1 MMAIPLQTQIFW
13 KALTRLSGGDSLMQL
28 PPDQVRAASDKRKK
42 LVGWPGA
49 AMIVGRA
56 HPDVFI
62 SDKTAT
68 GPDGVAI
75 PIRVY
80 RPAGRIDE
88 PLPLVVNFHGGGFIA
103 GDPRQSEWWCSSI
116 AHDVRA
122 VVVSVDYR
130 LAPEFPFPAAAE
142 DCYAATV
149 WAVEH
154 ASDLGGDGSR
164 VAVMGDSAGGNLAA
178 VVPIM
183 ARDRGTPPIAFQ
195 LLIYPAV
202 DLVNTYPSED
212 ENEFAPIIGK
222 ADLHAH
228 EYYCPGHESDPYASP
243 LFAKHE
249 GLPPALI
256 QTAQHDPLRDQGP
269 AYADALR
276 AAGVE
281 VRLTNYVDAVHG
293 YISIPGVV
301 PAARQALAEAV
312 TALRS
317 AIGEVPDFREQKA
330 LE

>member
-13 KALTRLSGGDSLMQL
+13 RALSRLSGPSLMQL
-28 PPDQVRAASDKRKK
+28 PPEQMRAASDKRKK
-42 LVGWPGA
+42 LIGLPGGA
-49 AMIVGRA
+49 LILGRT
-56 HPDVFI
+56 HPDVLI
-62 SDKTAT
+62 SDKSAL
-68 GPDGVAI
+68 GADGARI

-80 RPAGRIDE
+80 RPAGRIAAA
-88 PLPLVVNFHGGGFIA
+88 LPLIVNFHGGGFVA

-116 AHDVRA
+116 AYGVQA

-130 LAPEFPFPAAAE
+130 LAPEHPFPAAAE
-142 DCYAATV
+142 DCHAATE
-149 WAVEH
+149 WAAAH
-154 ASDLGGDGSR
+154 AADLGADGAR
-164 VAVMGDSAGGNLAA
+164 LAVMGDSAGGNLAA
-178 VVPIM
+178 VVCVM
-183 ARDRGTPPIAFQ
+183 ARDRGTPLIAFQ

-202 DLVNTYPSED
+202 DLVNSYPSED

-228 EYYCPGHESDPYASP
+228 EYYCPGRSSDPYASP

-269 AYADALR
+269 AYAAALR

-312 TALRS
+312 DALRS
-317 AIGEVPDFREQKA
+317 ALAEVPDFREQKA